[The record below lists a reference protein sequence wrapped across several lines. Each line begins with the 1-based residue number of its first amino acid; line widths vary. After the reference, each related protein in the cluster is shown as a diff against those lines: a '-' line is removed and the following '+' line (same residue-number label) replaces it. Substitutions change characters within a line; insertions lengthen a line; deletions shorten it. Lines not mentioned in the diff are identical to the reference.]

1 MLRRI
6 LLFLAK
12 RFHKKWYCRNQM
24 PKAVILEDARG
35 KHRVDV
41 RNFFVN
47 PNVFELEQ
55 VAAQY
60 KHIPENIRINLIKA
74 WILANIKAKPEKG
87 EFWKFPFETLK
98 DKEGDCEDL
107 AILFAN
113 LLIAS
118 GIESWRVRLC
128 AGLTDAGAHVW
139 VEWFDGQAWRN
150 LDFFGYKPIEVWY
163 CWDSEYAYT
172 RKENIEKWRKK

>member
-1 MLRRI
+1 MLRKI

-12 RFHKKWYCRNQM
+12 CFHKKWYCQNQM

-35 KHRVDV
+35 KQRIDI

-47 PNVFELEQ
+47 PHVFELQQ

-60 KHIPENIRINLIKA
+60 KALPERKRVFKLRD
-74 WILANIKAKPEKG
+74 WILANIRAKPEKG
-87 EFWKFPFETLK
+87 EFWKFPFETLR
-98 DKEGDCEDL
+98 DKKGDCEDL
-107 AILFAN
+107 AILLAN
-113 LLIAS
+113 LLVAS
-118 GIESWRVRLC
+118 GIPSWRVRLC
-128 AGLTDAGAHVW
+128 AGMTNAGAHVW
-139 VEWFDGQAWRN
+139 VEWFNGHEWVS
-150 LDFFGYKPIEVWY
+150 LDLFGFRIKEVWY

>member
-35 KHRVDV
+35 KHRVDI

-47 PNVFELEQ
+47 PNTFELQQ

-60 KHIPENIRINLIKA
+60 KALPEWKRVFKLKE
-74 WILANIKAKPEKG
+74 WVKQNIKAKPEKG
-87 EFWKFPFETLK
+87 EFWKFPFETLR

-107 AILFAN
+107 AILLAN

-118 GIESWRVRLC
+118 GIESWKVRLC
-128 AGLTDAGAHVW
+128 AGMTDAGPHVW
-139 VEWFDGQAWRN
+139 VEWFDGHAWRN
-150 LDFFGYKPIEVWY
+150 LDFFGFRIKEVWY